1 MLAATLALA
10 ACSSDPAP
18 TDTTTDSTAGSAS
31 GDPTDQGDDGGHGAA
46 PGAAS
51 ELTVGVREGQNG
63 ALKPWWTGTSV
74 QAEVPAGLDSAERY
88 RSEFFW
94 NSPGGPQIRV
104 GEGDRLRCRLQLA
117 PHLGSAGQD
126 SEVWQVV
133 WQLHGP
139 QQDGSWPQPPLNLH
153 VRGGTWRIG
162 GGAGRAGGQAAY
174 HRPFPEFVEGQAVTW
189 DLDVLVSSDPAT
201 ARVDAWLDGRH
212 VVADWRPPSGTRYP
226 GQQWLTMKSGLYT
239 GVDEGS
245 EPPTQR
251 RFVSIQP
258 LACDITRANP
268 ATTAA
273 TSPASP
279 DATTE
284 SGSAS

>member
-1 MLAATLALA
+1 MIGKYLKLVLGLIVLSAQ
-10 ACSSDPAP
+10 
-18 TDTTTDSTAGSAS
+18 TA
-31 GDPTDQGDDGGHGAA
+31 AA
-46 PGAAS
+46 PPPEETLSSPAAS
-51 ELTVGVREGQNG
+51 VT
-63 ALKPWWTGTSV
+63 PS
-74 QAEVPAGLDSAERY
+74 
-88 RSEFFW
+88 
-94 NSPGGPQIRV
+94 
-104 GEGDRLRCRLQLA
+104 
-117 PHLGSAGQD
+117 HL
-126 SEVWQVV
+126 
-133 WQLHGP
+133 
-139 QQDGSWPQPPLNLH
+139 LNK
-153 VRGGTWRIG
+153 
-162 GGAGRAGGQAAY
+162 A
-174 HRPFPEFVEGQAVTW
+174 
-189 DLDVLVSSDPAT
+189 D
-201 ARVDAWLDGRH
+201 VDAWLDGRH